1 MSQYYIYTFTKVINN
16 LQVVWLISGSD
27 YKIHM
32 IREDKLSHGYSESS
46 IEKYFPELH
55 DIQAIVLWINIY
67 YYNDYKWF
75 VQ

>member
-1 MSQYYIYTFTKVINN
+1 

-27 YKIHM
+27 YRIHM
-32 IREDKLSHGYSESS
+32 IREDQLSHVYSEFS

-55 DIQAIVLWINIY
+55 DIQAIALWINIY
-67 YYNDYKWF
+67 YYDNYKQF